1 MANIL
6 KKVLHST
13 ASKSPQDL
21 VSRTSA
27 AADKLTETASER
39 QQEEL
44 SKYLTYMKVQLGHI
58 CYSASSTMSDY
69 RASSFSPATLACGSC
84 HVPHS
89 LHTLLCQ

>member
-6 KKVLHST
+6 KKVLHNTS
-13 ASKSPQDL
+13 SKSPQDL

-44 SKYLTYMKVQLGHI
+44 SKYLTYMKVHSATSAQPLTAKWRMAWRLQHI
-58 CYSASSTMSDY
+58 SKS
-69 RASSFSPATLACGSC
+69 
-84 HVPHS
+84 H
-89 LHTLLCQ
+89 